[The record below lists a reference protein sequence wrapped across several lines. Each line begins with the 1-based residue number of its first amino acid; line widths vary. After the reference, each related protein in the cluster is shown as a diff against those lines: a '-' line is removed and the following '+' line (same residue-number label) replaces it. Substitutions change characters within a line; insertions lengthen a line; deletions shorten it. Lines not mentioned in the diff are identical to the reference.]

1 MLPVSDLLEIVT
13 TKQSGDVLSSKA
25 PQRFSAVGTAS
36 PVIIWNVCG
45 HCNMTCPHCYAVAT
59 KDPSPRDLTTEE
71 ALRLIDD
78 MAEAGIKIVIFS
90 GGEPLLRHDLLELIQ
105 HAKNRGLYPQLSTNG
120 TYITDTVAAELAD
133 AGVGYVGISIDGLP
147 SFNDE
152 YRGMEGGHDLAL
164 RGLQNAKA
172 AGMKTGLR
180 ITLTARNADHLD
192 PMLKAAR
199 EVSANRFYV
208 SHLLYS
214 GRGFKMSNEDLGQ
227 DKTRALLEGLFES
240 AETLLSEGSPTRIVT
255 GSNDS
260 DGPFLLRWIQE
271 RYGVDAAI
279 PVEKLLRERGGNSA
293 GEKILNI
300 DHMGKVHPD
309 QFWRQQTLG
318 NVRKDSF
325 AEILKNPFREELAQR
340 ASHLTGRCGE
350 CRYIDL
356 CRGSHRERAFA
367 EHGDHWASDPACVLL
382 DSEISDSINIIN

>member
-13 TKQSGDVLSSKA
+13 TKKDGNDVSNNA

-59 KDPSPRDLTTEE
+59 KAPSAKDLSTEE
-71 ALRLIDD
+71 GLRLIDD
-78 MAEAGIKIVIFS
+78 LADNGIKVVIFS
-90 GGEPLLRHDLLELIQ
+90 GGEPLLRPDLLELIQ
-105 HAKNRGLYPQLSTNG
+105 HAKSRGLFPQLSTNG
-120 TYITDTVAAELAD
+120 VFITESKAAELAK
-133 AGVGYVGISIDGLP
+133 AGIGYVGISIDGLP
-147 SFNDE
+147 SFNDA
-152 YRGMEGGHDLAL
+152 YRGLEGGHDLAL
-164 RGLQNAKA
+164 RGLQNSKQ
-172 AGMKTGLR
+172 AGMRTGLR
-180 ITLTARNADHLD
+180 ITLTARNADHLN
-192 PMLKAAR
+192 PMLKAAQ
-199 EVSANRFYV
+199 EVSADRFYV

-214 GRGFKMSNEDLGQ
+214 GRGFKMSNEDLGR
-227 DKTRALLEGLFES
+227 DKTRSLLGDLFES
-240 AETLLSEGSPTRIVT
+240 AEQLLNANSPTRIVT

-271 RYGVDAAI
+271 RFGADAAL

-300 DHMGKVHPD
+300 THKGNVHPD

-318 NVRKDSF
+318 NVRHETV
-325 AEILKNPFREELAQR
+325 AEILANPFRQDLAQR
-340 ASHLTGRCGE
+340 ATKLTGRCST

-356 CRGSHRERAFA
+356 CRGSHRERALA

-382 DSEISDSINIIN
+382 DTEATG